1 MTGHSVCRMGLANG
15 RVEMRM
21 EMVAGPDGN
30 LLGAYPY
37 PLPERYAMRLAALL
51 PVGAASPRRGR

>member
-1 MTGHSVCRMGLANG
+1 MGLANG